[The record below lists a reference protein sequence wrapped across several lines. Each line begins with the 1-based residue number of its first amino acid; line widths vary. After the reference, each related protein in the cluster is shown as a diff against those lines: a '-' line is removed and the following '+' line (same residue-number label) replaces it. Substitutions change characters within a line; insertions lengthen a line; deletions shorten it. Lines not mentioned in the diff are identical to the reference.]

1 MALLR
6 KLGCYLLRGVRNQIS
21 VNSESRCV
29 LRGLYLPLYLL
40 HPHITGYIDSVYCKL
55 HLYVKILA
63 ISKMRAVVLSLQ
75 FEIAFRSL
83 KRLGASNDYFS
94 FVF

>member
-1 MALLR
+1 
-6 KLGCYLLRGVRNQIS
+6 
-21 VNSESRCV
+21 
-29 LRGLYLPLYLL
+29 
-40 HPHITGYIDSVYCKL
+40 
-55 HLYVKILA
+55 
-63 ISKMRAVVLSLQ
+63 MRAVVLSLQ